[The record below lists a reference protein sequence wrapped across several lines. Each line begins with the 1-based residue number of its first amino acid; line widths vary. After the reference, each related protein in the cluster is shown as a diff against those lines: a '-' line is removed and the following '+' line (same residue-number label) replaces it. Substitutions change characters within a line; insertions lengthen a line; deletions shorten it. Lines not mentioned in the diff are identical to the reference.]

1 MRLSTSM
8 IYQQNMNGVLDA
20 QSEWQR
26 IGAQMDSGK
35 RVIVPSDDPLA
46 ASQLVGL
53 NQAKSMNEQYGMA
66 RGYARQSTSMEESV
80 LQQVTNVMQNA
91 TPVLVDGMS
100 SGTKSDDDRAAIATQ
115 LESMRDQ
122 LINLANST
130 DGNGR
135 YIFAGYKSDTA
146 PFAKNATGGVA
157 YSGGDKAL
165 TQQVDAART
174 MTVSHTGKQV
184 FLSASSNPIK
194 EPDGSVQNDIFA
206 SLQKAIDALKTPLA
220 GADDATKQKVDADLN
235 SANRG
240 LRNSLN
246 NVSQVRAEL
255 GTQLNELDS
264 LDAIGDENAITYKT
278 RISNVQDVDW
288 TQAATEYALRQVSLQ
303 ASYKVFSDMQG
314 MSLFQMA
321 R

>member
-35 RVIVPSDDPLA
+35 KVIVPSDDPLA

-122 LINLANST
+122 LLNLANST

-135 YIFAGYKSDTA
+135 YIFAGYKSDKV
-146 PFAKNATGGVA
+146 PFTKDDKGVVEYHGGK
-157 YSGGDKAL
+157 KAL

-174 MTVSHTGKQV
+174 MIVSHTGDKV
-184 FLSASSNPIK
+184 FQPGK
-194 EPDGSVQNDIFA
+194 DEQDIFT

-220 GADDATKQKVDADLN
+220 GADDATKQKVDDDLN

>member
-26 IGAQMDSGK
+26 IGAQLDSGK
-35 RVIVPSDDPLA
+35 KVINPSDDPLGS
-46 ASQLVGL
+46 SQLVGL

-80 LQQVTNVMQNA
+80 LQQVTNVLQNA

-122 LINLANST
+122 LLNLANST

-135 YIFAGYKSDTA
+135 YIFAGYKSDAA
-146 PFAKNATGGVA
+146 PFTKGAASEVTYGG
-157 YSGGDKAL
+157 GNKAL

-174 MTVSHTGKQV
+174 MTVSHTGNQV
-184 FLSASSNPIK
+184 FQPGTG
-194 EPDGSVQNDIFA
+194 EQDIFA
-206 SLQKAIDALKTPLA
+206 SLQQAIDALKMPLE
-220 GADDATKQKVDADLN
+220 GKDDAAKKAVADKLD

-246 NVSQVRAEL
+246 NVSRVRAEL

-278 RISNVQDVDW
+278 RISSVQDVDW
-288 TQAATEYALRQVSLQ
+288 NQAITDYTFRQVSLQ

-314 MSLFQMA
+314 MSLFQMM